1 MTEDNNITE
10 PQPEVVDAEWGPTEA
25 SKASDAGLP
34 KEKLR
39 IAITGTNHLSV
50 ATEAAFDLKVAE
62 VVCFEPK
69 DDVQLFDYRPSV
81 VFICDEVPMLKNDSL
96 DDAALIATIQKI
108 AQNTMAGIC
117 LKTTINTETLDRIIN
132 VVGIDWVT
140 AKMVYSPEFSEDP
153 EEILVS
159 ELSYMGGG
167 PKALDAF
174 LDIVKHCTY
183 ISAKEIVRGT
193 LHEVI
198 YAKLGVAGFRAVK
211 QAFFN
216 QFHQVVLDL
225 GSANPTIVRRM
236 IEKHPALQDSRVMV
250 PAFVKAKTNSAIT
263 VKKARSYGGEYADR
277 DVKMLVGQSDRITLL
292 EEAVNFR
299 NLKED

>member
-1 MTEDNNITE
+1 MTEEQNIVP
-10 PQPEVVDAEWGPTEA
+10 PQPEIVDADWDPTEGTGVT
-25 SKASDAGLP
+25 DAGLP
-34 KEKLR
+34 REKLR
-39 IAITGTNHLSV
+39 IAITGNNHLAV

-62 VVCFEPK
+62 VMRFGPK
-69 DDVQLFDYRPSV
+69 DDIQLFEYRPAV
-81 VFICDEVPMLKNDSL
+81 VFICDDIPMLKNDSL

-108 AQNTMAGIC
+108 AQNTQAGIC

-140 AKMVYSPEFSEDP
+140 GKMIYSPEFSEDP

-159 ELSYMGGG
+159 DLNYVGGG

-174 LDIVKHCTY
+174 LNIIKHCTY
-183 ISAKEIVRGT
+183 TSTKEVVKGT

-216 QFHQVVLDL
+216 QFHQVILDL
-225 GSANPTIVRRM
+225 GAANPTIVRRM
-236 IEKHPALQDSRVMV
+236 IERHPALQDSRVML
-250 PAFVKAKTNSAIT
+250 PSFIKAKTDSSIT

-292 EEAVNFR
+292 EEAVNLR